1 MVLSFN
7 DTKLGDVGMVAVLPI
22 DRYLLSI
29 DIFCIFNKLFR
40 SMGHGTIQLEKIR
53 FEPGKSFKLFA
64 PRLRNTFLWHYHPEF
79 ELVYVE
85 ADAGIRHVGTH
96 ISTYAENDLVFI
108 GGNLPHLNF
117 DYRLRSEYQQIV
129 IQLRTDFLGTAI
141 GVAPELGGV
150 ARLFREAA
158 YGIAFSGETKAAV
171 AGMLKKMDG
180 MSAVEQLLRLIEIF
194 QRLAESEDR
203 ELLNKDLDSQNFIL
217 KDKIRMGAIYEYI
230 DAHYHSDPD
239 VNVVARKVN
248 LTTPAF
254 CRYFK
259 RQTNMTFTEFVNQ
272 YRIER
277 ARNLLMQGDNVG
289 ETCYAVGLD
298 SPSYFNK
305 LFKELTG
312 ENPSDFRRRSIK
324 LT

>member
-1 MVLSFN
+1 
-7 DTKLGDVGMVAVLPI
+7 
-22 DRYLLSI
+22 
-29 DIFCIFNKLFR
+29 
-40 SMGHGTIQLEKIR
+40 MGHGKIQLESIP
-53 FEPGKSFKLFA
+53 FEPGKSFRIFS

-96 ISTYAENDLVFI
+96 ISTYTQNDLVFI

-117 DYRLRSEYQQIV
+117 DYRLRSDYHQIV
-129 IQLRTDFLGTAI
+129 VQLRCDFMGTAL
-141 GVAPELGGV
+141 GLAPELSDI
-150 ARLFREAA
+150 AALFKDAA
-158 YGIAFSGETKAAV
+158 YGISFYGDTKLAV
-171 AGMLKKMDG
+171 AKRLKG
-180 MSAVEQLLRLIEIF
+180 LSVLSAFDQLLQLISIL
-194 QRLAESEDR
+194 QLLAGSAER
-203 ELLNKDLDSQNFIL
+203 TMLNDGLESQNFIL
-217 KDKIRMGAIYEYI
+217 KDKIRMGAVYEYI

-259 RQTNMTFTEFVNQ
+259 RQTNMTFTDFLNQ

-277 ARNLLMQGDNVG
+277 AKNLLMQGDNVS

-298 SPSYFNK
+298 SLSYFNK
-305 LFKELTG
+305 LFKALTG
-312 ENPSDFRRRSIK
+312 ENPSDFRKRHNY
-324 LT
+324 